1 MNRKLLLLCLVVFA
15 WWTLNGL
22 ANGLDWM
29 TMLDAQGKAVPW
41 TKAMPASMIGAWG
54 WAPFSLFLIW
64 CVFRYPLDPG
74 QLVRSFLALNLAV
87 ATVIVLRAV
96 FIYGLDDWLHW
107 YDAPPVFTD
116 VLRTS
121 VRNNLFQSWLM
132 IGVAHA
138 LLYAQR
144 AHQRGQQ
151 AIRLQ
156 AQLADARLSALSS
169 QLNPHFLFNALNSV
183 AELVHSDPEAADRM
197 IVGLSALLRSSLD
210 KSGTQ
215 VVGLQEEL
223 RLLGH
228 YLDIEKVRLG
238 KRLRVHWSV
247 APEALTAQVPP
258 LLLQPLV
265 ENAVIH
271 GISRRIA
278 PGWISVRAFCDARDR
293 LLLEVQNDSAD
304 SEAPGGHGIGLAT
317 TRARLEC
324 LYGDDFELDL
334 QRGEDVGTL
343 VRLALPLRRL
353 KEAA

>member
-1 MNRKLLLLCLVVFA
+1 MNKKVLLVCLVVVA

-22 ANGLDWM
+22 ATGLDWM
-29 TMLDAQGKAVPW
+29 TMRDAAGQAVPW

-64 CVFRYPLDPG
+64 AVFRFPLDPG
-74 QLVRSFLALNLAV
+74 RIGRSLIALNGAV
-87 ATVIVLRAV
+87 ALVIVLRAV
-96 FIYGLDDWLHW
+96 FIYSLDRWLHW
-107 YDAPPVFTD
+107 YDARPAFAD
-116 VLRTS
+116 VLQQS
-121 VRNNLFQSWLM
+121 VSNNLFQSWLM

-138 LLYAQR
+138 LLYAER

-151 AIRLQ
+151 AMRLQ

-169 QLNPHFLFNALNSV
+169 QLNPHFLFNALNSI
-183 AELVHSDPEAADRM
+183 AELVHSDPDAADRM

-215 VVGLQEEL
+215 VVALQEEL

-247 APEALTAQVPP
+247 APDALALPVPP

-278 PGWISVRAFCDARDR
+278 PGWISVRAYCDAQNR

-334 QRGEDVGTL
+334 QRGQDVGTL

-353 KEAA
+353 QEAA

>member
-1 MNRKLLLLCLVVFA
+1 MNRKALLVVLVVCA

-22 ANGLDWM
+22 ATGLDWM
-29 TMLDAQGKAVPW
+29 TMRDAAGQAVPW
-41 TKAMPASMIGAWG
+41 TKAMPASMVGAWG
-54 WAPFSLFLIW
+54 WVPFSLLLIW
-64 CVFRYPLDPG
+64 AVFRFPLDPG
-74 QLVRSFLALNLAV
+74 RIGRSLLALNIAV
-87 ATVIVLRAV
+87 VLVIVLRAV
-96 FIYGLDDWLHW
+96 FIFSLDRWLHW
-107 YDAPPVFTD
+107 YDQTPTFSE
-116 VLRTS
+116 VLQQS

-151 AIRLQ
+151 AVRLQ

-183 AELVHSDPEAADRM
+183 AELVHSDPDAADRM

-247 APEALTAQVPP
+247 APETLAAQVPP

-278 PGWISVRAFCDARDR
+278 PGWISVRAYCDSRDR

-324 LYGDDFELDL
+324 LYGADFELDL

>member
-1 MNRKLLLLCLVVFA
+1 MNRKLILLCFVVFA

-29 TMLDAQGKAVPW
+29 TMLDAQGKVVPW
-41 TKAMPASMIGAWG
+41 TKAMPASMIGAWS

-74 QLVRSFLALNLAV
+74 QLGRSFLALNLAV
-87 ATVIVLRAV
+87 ITVILLRAV
-96 FIYGLDDWLHW
+96 FIYSLDDWLHW
-107 YDAPPVFTD
+107 YDAPPTFTE

-215 VVGLQEEL
+215 VVALQEEL
-223 RLLGH
+223 RLLSH

-278 PGWISVRAFCDARDR
+278 PGWISVRAHCDAHDR

-324 LYGDDFELDL
+324 LYGDDFELEL
-334 QRGEDVGTL
+334 ARGEDVGTL

>member
-1 MNRKLLLLCLVVFA
+1 MNRKLVLLCLVVFA

-29 TMLDAQGKAVPW
+29 TMLDAQGKVVPW
-41 TKAMPASMIGAWG
+41 TKAMPASMVGAWG

-74 QLVRSFLALNLAV
+74 RIGRSLLALNLAV
-87 ATVIVLRAV
+87 VFVIVMRAV
-96 FIYGLDDWLHW
+96 FIYNLDGWLHW
-107 YDAPPVFTD
+107 YDAPPTFTE

-151 AIRLQ
+151 AIKLQ

-183 AELVHSDPEAADRM
+183 AELVHSDPDAADRM

-210 KSGTQ
+210 
-215 VVGLQEEL
+215 
-223 RLLGH
+223 
-228 YLDIEKVRLG
+228 
-238 KRLRVHWSV
+238 
-247 APEALTAQVPP
+247 P
-258 LLLQPLV
+258 
-265 ENAVIH
+265 
-271 GISRRIA
+271 IS
-278 PGWISVRAFCDARDR
+278 
-293 LLLEVQNDSAD
+293 
-304 SEAPGGHGIGLAT
+304 
-317 TRARLEC
+317 
-324 LYGDDFELDL
+324 
-334 QRGEDVGTL
+334 
-343 VRLALPLRRL
+343 
-353 KEAA
+353 

>member
-1 MNRKLLLLCLVVFA
+1 MNRKLVLLCLVVFA

-29 TMLDAQGKAVPW
+29 TMLDAQGKVVPW
-41 TKAMPASMIGAWG
+41 TKAMPASMVGAWG

-74 QLVRSFLALNLAV
+74 RIGRSLLALNLAV
-87 ATVIVLRAV
+87 VVVIVMRAV
-96 FIYGLDDWLHW
+96 FIYNLDGWLHW
-107 YDAPPVFTD
+107 YDAPPTFTE

-151 AIRLQ
+151 AIKLQ

-183 AELVHSDPEAADRM
+183 AELVHSDPDAADRM

-215 VVGLQEEL
+215 VVALQEEL
-223 RLLGH
+223 KLLGH

-271 GISRRIA
+271 GISRRIL
-278 PGWISVRAFCDARDR
+278 PGWISVRAYCDAQNR

-324 LYGDDFELDL
+324 LYGEDFELDL
-334 QRGEDVGTL
+334 QRGEEVGTL

-353 KEAA
+353 QEAA